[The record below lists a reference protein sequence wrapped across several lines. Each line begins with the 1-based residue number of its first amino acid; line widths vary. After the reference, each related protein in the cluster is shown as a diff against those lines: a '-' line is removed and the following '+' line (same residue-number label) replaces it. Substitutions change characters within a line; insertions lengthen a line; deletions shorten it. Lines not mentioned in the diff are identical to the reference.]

1 MVVRSKVTSGATASN
16 SIQRFRDY
24 WRRGP
29 LGEDSKLPVCMRGEG
44 GWSPSLRRQT
54 GCNPRSYRYALVGFV
69 VTTRPPRPSLYFS
82 WIRKRFS
89 VQRACEI
96 VRPRS
101 GFSKTVYVP
110 CKDDINKVLMYVTE
124 MEGAHPVTTY
134 RAESS
139 TLNEYIAKRLE
150 AFEWK
155 CLRRMFAGIK
165 INEIWRKWY
174 NKGLLQLCGD
184 LDILSFFRIN
194 MLIWICH
201 VNRKG
206 SNRRVSQVFNN
217 NCQVSGLTG
226 RSKTDGGTVNKQVQ

>member
-29 LGEDSKLPVCMRGEG
+29 LGEDSKLPVCMRGER

-69 VTTRPPRPSLYFS
+69 VSTRPPRPSRYFS

-89 VQRACEI
+89 VKSAWEI

-101 GFSKTVYVP
+101 GFSKIVYVP
-110 CKDDINKVLMYVTE
+110 YKDDINKELIYIKE
-124 MEGAHPVTTY
+124 MEGAHPVATY

-139 TLNEYIAKRLE
+139 TLNKDIAERLV

-155 CLRRMFAGIK
+155 VLRRIFWGIK
-165 INEIWRKWY
+165 IN
-174 NKGLLQLCGD
+174 
-184 LDILSFFRIN
+184 
-194 MLIWICH
+194 
-201 VNRKG
+201 
-206 SNRRVSQVFNN
+206 
-217 NCQVSGLTG
+217 
-226 RSKTDGGTVNKQVQ
+226 